1 MGANSNTQAFL
12 SEGGGCKAS
21 YRSGNGHVSWEKIIS
36 VWLKAGIFFRAQRS
50 MFLISAAEIG
60 FRNGFDPAVEW
71 SGKGNWSYSGV
82 RLFPPNWQSI
92 LQLKTVVSSIIIDSV
107 CPSLLFLMEYLT
119 SVIF

>member
-1 MGANSNTQAFL
+1 MPTVTHRRFSLRVEDVKPLIGVEMVTYL
-12 SEGGGCKAS
+12 GK
-21 YRSGNGHVSWEKIIS
+21 KIIS

-60 FRNGFDPAVEW
+60 FRNGFDPAIEW